1 MDDEMKK
8 HALSFE
14 YDEITPQLFLGTT
27 MCCQLH
33 FEKELLEKGITID
46 ISMQEE
52 HIDAPFG
59 VEMFSWIPVKNNTA
73 PTQDQLRLGVSI
85 IDNLV
90 KEGKKAYVHCRFG
103 HGRGP
108 TMIAAYLISQGQSTD
123 EALKFITE
131 KRPVVHL
138 VPDQVAALEEFE
150 KSP

>member
-108 TMIAAYLISQGQSTD
+108 TMIAAYLRRST
-123 EALKFITE
+123 KVHYGKTPRSTPCT
-131 KRPVVHL
+131 RPSCC
-138 VPDQVAALEEFE
+138 ARRI
-150 KSP
+150 